1 MKRLRLNAVS
11 PARDDATSAQKS
23 PRKKALTRTLWIA
36 PALGVSALA
45 VLLILFSAP
54 DLSHG
59 QSISDTQVTL
69 SCNDGHSVIFE
80 VDQITLTSLLADV
93 QAINASGT
101 GTSCTL
107 TMAAI
112 DPSGETTEWT
122 VYDYNPSNQAI
133 APRNSP
139 KSMPATTTGTT
150 TTFQFKG
157 GIYTALLTTTDPSL
171 TGDLSAKS
179 LSDTIT
185 VSGDATSF
193 MTQHNGGDCVSNVPA
208 AVRFYFRSPS
218 ASGPSTGTPPAGFYT
233 QFWWSNPANLQL
245 VSGTQSGFIAASMS
259 DPTQWS
265 DWNGQRGDSSPAVM
279 EAFLE
284 AVRKVKEIG
293 LSFGGECFFETG
305 VSPTPDTFTSEQFSS
320 SLSEH

>member
-1 MKRLRLNAVS
+1 MSLRKIHSSHLLSV
-11 PARDDATSAQKS
+11 
-23 PRKKALTRTLWIA
+23 KKTLWLT
-36 PALGVSALA
+36 PAFVVASAG

-54 DLSHG
+54 DPSHG
-59 QSISDTQVTL
+59 QTISNTQITL

-93 QAINASGT
+93 QAINTSGT
-101 GTSCTL
+101 GTSCIL
-107 TMAAI
+107 TMAAT
-112 DPSGETTEWT
+112 DPSSETTEWT

-139 KSMPATTTGTT
+139 NSMPATTTGTT
-150 TTFQFKG
+150 TTFQFKA

-185 VSGDATSF
+185 VSGDAASF

-233 QFWWSNPANLQL
+233 QFWWSNPMNLQL
-245 VSGTQSGFIAASMS
+245 LFGTESGTPITASMS

-265 DWNGQRGDSSPAVM
+265 DWNGQRGDSSPAVL

-284 AVRKVKEIG
+284 AIRKVKEIG

-305 VSPTPDTFTSEQFSS
+305 VTPTGTFNSEQFSS
-320 SLSEH
+320 SFSEN

>member
-1 MKRLRLNAVS
+1 MLHIKFALVALVLVLVFAH
-11 PARDDATSAQKS
+11 PASSQT
-23 PRKKALTRTLWIA
+23 
-36 PALGVSALA
+36 VNN
-45 VLLILFSAP
+45 
-54 DLSHG
+54 
-59 QSISDTQVTL
+59 TQVTL

-80 VDQITLTSLLADV
+80 VDQITLTSLVADV

-112 DPSGETTEWT
+112 DPSSETAKWT

-139 KSMPATTTGTT
+139 NSMPATTTGTT
-150 TTFQFKG
+150 TTFQFKP
-157 GIYTALLTTTDPSL
+157 GIYTALLTTKDPSL
-171 TGDLSAKS
+171 TGDLSTKT
-179 LSDTIT
+179 LTDTIG
-185 VSGDATSF
+185 VSGDATNF
-193 MTQHNGGDCVSNVPA
+193 MTQHNGGSCVSNVPA

-233 QFWWSNPANLQL
+233 QFWWSNPVNMAL
-245 VSGTQSGFIAASMS
+245 VSGNESQTIMASMS
-259 DPTQWS
+259 NPAQWS
-265 DWNGQRGDSSPAVM
+265 DWNGQNGSSNPAVM

-284 AVRKVKEIG
+284 ATHKVLEIG

-305 VSPTPDTFTSEQFSS
+305 VTPSSPFTNEQFSS
-320 SLSEH
+320 MFSEN

>member
-1 MKRLRLNAVS
+1 MSLRKIHSSHLLNAKRMLWLT
-11 PARDDATSAQKS
+11 PAFVVASA
-23 PRKKALTRTLWIA
+23 
-36 PALGVSALA
+36 G

-54 DLSHG
+54 DPSHG
-59 QSISDTQVTL
+59 QTISSTQITL

-112 DPSGETTEWT
+112 DPSSATAEWT

-139 KSMPATTTGTT
+139 NSMPATTTNTT
-150 TTFQFKG
+150 TTFQFKA

-185 VSGDATSF
+185 VSGDAASF
-193 MTQHNGGDCVSNVPA
+193 MTQHNGGDCASNVPA

-233 QFWWSNPANLQL
+233 QFWWSNPIHVELSGDGGSGSMPL
-245 VSGTQSGFIAASMS
+245 VPMSWPAAAGAG
-259 DPTQWS
+259 S
-265 DWNGQRGDSSPAVM
+265 DWNGQEDDNPAVT
-279 EAFLE
+279 EAFIE
-284 AVRKVKEIG
+284 ATKKVKTIG
-293 LSFGGECFFETG
+293 LSYGGGCFFENGLTTATQG
-305 VSPTPDTFTSEQFSS
+305 TFTSSFS
-320 SLSEH
+320 ETP